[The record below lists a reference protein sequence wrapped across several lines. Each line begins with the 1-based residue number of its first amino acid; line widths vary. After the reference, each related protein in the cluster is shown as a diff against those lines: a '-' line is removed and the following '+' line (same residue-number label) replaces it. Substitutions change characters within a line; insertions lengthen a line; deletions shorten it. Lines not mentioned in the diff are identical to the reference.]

1 MRYRSTGSLE
11 NSSEILGGGFV
22 AFPTAAG
29 RQPGRMS
36 PRRQIVAE
44 PYRSM
49 DILHLPF
56 ARRTAPRGY
65 PRRQSSTSS
74 RVPVPTPVGAGPAG
88 PGPGSRRTRI
98 PARASRASGCQPGAL
113 GPRWVEADAWNPLAV
128 VRSFAPEWIEGSP
141 FQRTWPPR
149 RTEAIAGA
157 AGPHFCCA
165 RYCDCAAWDV
175 RRFSRRVQGEKGVP
189 IMRPGRHCHA

>member
-1 MRYRSTGSLE
+1 MLLSPQRPAGSRAECRLGDKSLQSRIEAWIFGIYRSLVE
-11 NSSEILGGGFV
+11 PL
-22 AFPTAAG
+22 
-29 RQPGRMS
+29 PGECS
-36 PRRQIVAE
+36 
-44 PYRSM
+44 
-49 DILHLPF
+49 
-56 ARRTAPRGY
+56 
-65 PRRQSSTSS
+65 RRQSSTSS
-74 RVPVPTPVGAGPAG
+74 RVQVPTPVGAAPAG

-98 PARASRASGCQPGAL
+98 SVRASRASGCQPGAL

-165 RYCDCAAWDV
+165 RYCDCAAWAV